1 MTVHIIQLL
10 LWLTVARTAF
20 SSGVTPPSRNLSI
33 LFAPS
38 DFDIEYSLTRDYGPP
53 LDEVGVYLTSITAL
67 EDLCFRPQSALLPD
81 YPHIPFQ
88 SHAKW
93 SLPQYD
99 VYLEISSQEVRYA
112 IWGVQYAAG
121 ALRKAGLWPLIGRFF
136 WRGEFAG
143 RLDFASKRFPLPP
156 EGIEHY
162 LAGTD
167 RRGNVEVKGESAAA
181 AVKTGVSFNSTM
193 AVSQYE
199 GARLSI
205 TPIYRGVALSARAV
219 FGSAINI
226 MVLGAE
232 HGPDTYCLRLQ
243 RAGVDVIGERSA
255 AGEPLLKYKSVIRA
269 MGMLMPWMVTIGRFG
284 EVDVQIRRD
293 EVLIGRVRIERRI
306 G

>member
-1 MTVHIIQLL
+1 M
-10 LWLTVARTAF
+10 
-20 SSGVTPPSRNLSI
+20 SI
-33 LFAPS
+33 LLAPS

-53 LDEVGVYLTSITAL
+53 LDEIGIYMTAITAL
-67 EDLCFRPQSALLPD
+67 EDLCFRTQSAPLPD

-88 SHAKW
+88 SPVKW

-99 VYLEISSQEVRYA
+99 VYLEISSQQVRYA

-121 ALRKAGLWPLIGRFF
+121 ALRKAGLWPAIGRFF

-156 EGIEHY
+156 DEREHH
-162 LAGTD
+162 LAGPD
-167 RRGNVEVKGESAAA
+167 RSGSFEVKGERAVAAA
-181 AVKTGVSFNSTM
+181 MTSISSNATM
-193 AVSQYE
+193 AVSIYE

-205 TPIYRGVALSARAV
+205 VPIYRGVALSARAV
-219 FGSAINI
+219 FGSAIDT

-255 AGEPLLKYKSVIRA
+255 AGEPLLKCKSVIRA
-269 MGMLMPWMVTIGRFG
+269 MSMLMPWMVTMGRFG

-306 G
+306 V